1 MLGDRIESTALDVLE
16 LLIGA
21 TFTKA
26 RDAKLAEANLGLERL
41 RYFMRLSFE
50 LRLIDA
56 RIAPIHARSGG
67 ITVLPGVPM
76 LRSGVAMM
84 SEVPSRQPPDGG
96 VRFGPCGGGRR
107 SCPMATMPV

>member
-56 RIAPIHARSGG
+56 RIARIRAGSRG
-67 ITVLPGVPM
+67 IKVPPGVPM
-76 LRSGVAMM
+76 LRSGAAMM
-84 SEVPSRQPPDGG
+84 SGVP
-96 VRFGPCGGGRR
+96 
-107 SCPMATMPV
+107 